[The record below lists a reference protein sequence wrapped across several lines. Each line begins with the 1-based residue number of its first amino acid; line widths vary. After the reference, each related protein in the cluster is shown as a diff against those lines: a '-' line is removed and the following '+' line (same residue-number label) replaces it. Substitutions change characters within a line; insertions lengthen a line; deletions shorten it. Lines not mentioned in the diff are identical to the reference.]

1 MSTLRG
7 KLESWLVAVVAGAA
21 AGSPLEGAQVCG
33 TAWDAVEQSKALM
46 VGPIEAKGLAP
57 DAGAETM
64 LDCDVSAVVVI
75 VVPITAEEP
84 LPSDNAAAYDTAELM
99 GKALARAI
107 FDGGTTLGGRVGDCL
122 PGKLGRTIDKV
133 TEIPCG
139 YANLVLRINETGQ
152 LLEE

>member
-7 KLESWLVAVVAGAA
+7 KIEEWLNDVVGGAA
-21 AGSPLEGAQVCG
+21 DGSPLAGAQVCG
-33 TAWDAVEQSKALM
+33 TAWDAVEQPKALM
-46 VGPIEAKGLAP
+46 VGPIESKGLAP

-64 LDCDVSAVVVI
+64 LDCDATAVI
-75 VVPITAEEP
+75 VIVIPVAAEEP
-84 LPSDNAAAYDTAELM
+84 RPSDFAAAYDQAELM
-99 GKALARAI
+99 GKALGAAI
-107 FDGGTTLGGRVGDCL
+107 VDGDTTLGGRVGDCL

-133 TEIPCG
+133 VETPCG